1 MSETL
6 IMSCELFDSW
16 IYQLVD
22 KEAYA
27 AAAWKRIG
35 ISNEYCNQISEP
47 EFGLT
52 LINWYDR
59 EFKVVD
65 QNKYLVFLLKYDDA

>member
-6 IMSCELFDSW
+6 IMSTQLFDSW

-22 KEAYA
+22 NAYD
-27 AAAWKRIG
+27 WKRIG
-35 ISNEYCNQISEP
+35 ITNEYCNQISEP

-65 QNKYLVFLLKYDDA
+65 QNKYLVFLLKYDAA

>member
-22 KEAYA
+22 KEYD
-27 AAAWKRIG
+27 KRIG
-35 ISNEYCNQISEP
+35 ITNEYCNQISEP

-65 QNKYLVFLLKYDDA
+65 QNKYLVFLLKYDAA

>member
-16 IYQLVD
+16 IYRLVD
-22 KEAYA
+22 KEYD
-27 AAAWKRIG
+27 WKRIG